1 MQEPGATLAKGGTQ
15 GGWTGLNEEP
25 VPMLVEG
32 GSQEGRTGLNSGTR
46 AHLGVRGRAAAA
58 AGELGQGSEDA
69 EGEANAQG
77 EEEPPQCWRLQGSP
91 AVAALAQAAALP
103 PFVAQVVQVARL
115 AQLEHGNGQR
125 LGPGGCWAAGE

>member
-15 GGWTGLNEEP
+15 GGW
-25 VPMLVEG
+25 
-32 GSQEGRTGLNSGTR
+32 TGLNSGTR

-69 EGEANAQG
+69 KGEADAQG

-115 AQLEHGNGQR
+115 AQLEHGDGQR
-125 LGPGGCWAAGE
+125 LGPGGCWAAGEQREEDGKAPRRDFVKY